1 MMFIVFA
8 LNIIIEQN
16 VRTQWISSIQ
26 YRWELSV
33 MTNHQ
38 ISLCNTPRL
47 SCHWTCCSNMRLA
60 LCRYTTIVVSV
71 SITECK
77 TAQNVYMRVV
87 ILFITDEQLQNKPRR
102 FGRRFALVVAEVV
115 GAWRPKS
122 RIPFAQFCL
131 RWQHCQTRIY
141 FRHYVLLQMNT
152 LVLRKRFDAPFN
164 LYNLSIKAKLCP
176 VTCSFRHWSSNRCT
190 CDVSIRSVNF
200 LKAVNGN

>member
-141 FRHYVLLQMNT
+141 FRPEINRIWSINLLENQKHTVRGTICMT
-152 LVLRKRFDAPFN
+152 SQ
-164 LYNLSIKAKLCP
+164 SIDLLGFA
-176 VTCSFRHWSSNRCT
+176 VTS
-190 CDVSIRSVNF
+190 
-200 LKAVNGN
+200 